1 MLSLVKYFLILQLL
15 FASVV
20 IHAQERIALVI
31 GNADYQSSALD
42 NSVNDA
48 IDIAK
53 TLQDLNFQVT
63 LVTDKNKVQMES
75 AIVEFGGKLNKDTVG
90 LFYYSGHAVQYQGV
104 NYLIPIDSMKQVN
117 NAEDLPDSAIAS
129 SSILSK
135 LEDNKNILISAH
147 GNSLRAICKFLFKL
161 GENKISKLEIPT
173 GNPLFITF
181 NDKSEITKCHYLDK
195 ERAKDLIAF

>member
-1 MLSLVKYFLILQLL
+1 MLSLVKYFLIWQLL

-63 LVTDKNKVQMES
+63 LVTDKNKTQMQS
-75 AIVEFGGKLNKDTVG
+75 AIAEFGGKLNKDTVG

-117 NAEDLPDSAIAS
+117 NAEDL
-129 SSILSK
+129 
-135 LEDNKNILISAH
+135 LIV
-147 GNSLRAICKFLFKL
+147 
-161 GENKISKLEIPT
+161 
-173 GNPLFITF
+173 PL
-181 NDKSEITKCHYLDK
+181 HRHQY
-195 ERAKDLIAF
+195 